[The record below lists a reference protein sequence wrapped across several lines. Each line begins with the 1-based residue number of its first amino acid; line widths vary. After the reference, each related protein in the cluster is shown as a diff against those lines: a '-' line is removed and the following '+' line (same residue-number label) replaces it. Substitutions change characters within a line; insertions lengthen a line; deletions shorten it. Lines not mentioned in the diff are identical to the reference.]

1 MNSFRGKGN
10 RLGWP
15 LVVAVAVA
23 MIVGLAS
30 PGQLHAQALGWE
42 GETGAFVTPL
52 AYTASSEAQKIHP
65 VVAYHY
71 FNAGPVIGEFH
82 EASIEVGLGNR

>member
-1 MNSFRGKGN
+1 MNSICGKVN

-15 LVVAVAVA
+15 LLVAVAIA

-30 PGQLHAQALGWE
+30 TVQLHAQTLGWE

-52 AYTASSEAQKIHP
+52 A
-65 VVAYHY
+65 
-71 FNAGPVIGEFH
+71 
-82 EASIEVGLGNR
+82 L